1 MRAILVSC
9 AIGAAAAGLSVGH
22 PGLWAT
28 SAGLQ
33 ATRAAETDPVTAI
46 LAAHKAADAA
56 YAKAVMSPFTAVAVQ
71 YFQPGQSVRL
81 GVGPSGAAFGAAP
94 AGPEVIDLSL
104 DDGAFWITPVSGAR
118 PAVVTT
124 TGNGDVA
131 GLPGSAVAART
142 RLKPRDVVR
151 VGRFFVEFY
160 ARPDTGNAR
169 VFNPESPARKAF
181 TGLKWFPPDPT
192 LRVKARFMADPSPTS
207 VKITTSR
214 GLQKDYFRVGRFEF
228 AIGQAALRLMVL
240 ATMALP
246 KAGDELFV
254 AFRDQTSGAETYG
267 VGRYLFI
274 PFAGAEAAYVL
285 DFNAATNPLC
295 NYSPHYNCPIPLR
308 ENSLTVPIR
317 AGEMKYPALH

>member
-1 MRAILVSC
+1 MRAILVIC
-9 AIGAAAAGLSVGH
+9 AIGAAAAGLAAAH
-22 PGLWAT
+22 P
-28 SAGLQ
+28 GLQ
-33 ATRAAETDPVTAI
+33 ATSASETDPVTAI
-46 LAAHKAADAA
+46 LAAHKAADEA

-71 YFQPGQSVRL
+71 YFQPGQSMRL
-81 GVGPSGAAFGAAP
+81 GLGPSGAAFGAAP
-94 AGPEVIDLSL
+94 AAPDVIALSL
-104 DDGAFWITPVSGAR
+104 DDGAFSITPVSGAR
-118 PAVVTT
+118 ATVVTT
-124 TGNGDVA
+124 TGNGDVT

-142 RLKPRDVVR
+142 RLAPRDVVR

-169 VFNPESPARKAF
+169 VFDPESPARKAF

-192 LRVKARFMADPSPTS
+192 LRVKARFVADPSPTA

-214 GLQKDYFRVGRFEF
+214 GLEKDYFRVGRFEF
-228 AIGQAALRLMVL
+228 AIGQAALRLTAL
-240 ATMALP
+240 ATMASP

-254 AFRDQTSGAETYG
+254 AFRDLTTGAETYG

-274 PFAGAEAAYVL
+274 PFAGAGAAYVL

-317 AGEMKYPALH
+317 AGEMKYPAPH